1 MNNKLKPALLGGL
14 VVGLLSAIPFVNY
27 CCCIWAIG
35 GGALAGFLYI
45 KDSPSPVPTG
55 DGAVVGALA
64 GVVGGLIY
72 LVIGLPIA
80 FVFGAAEMEAQL
92 GRSGIELPFSGTLL
106 LVFGALV
113 GALCLLVLATLG
125 GVLSIPIFEKRKDG
139 SMPPPPPATGDPG
152 TYAA

>member
-14 VVGLLSAIPFVNY
+14 IVGLLSAIPFVNY

-45 KDSPSPVPTG
+45 KSSPTPVPTG
-55 DGAVVGALA
+55 DGAIVGALS

-72 LVIGLPIA
+72 LIIGLPIA
-80 FVFGAAEMEAQL
+80 LLFGAAEMEAQFR
-92 GRSGIELPFSGTLL
+92 RSGIQMPFSGTLL
-106 LVFGALV
+106 LVVGALI
-113 GALCLLVLATLG
+113 GALCLLLLATLG

-139 SMPPPPPATGDPG
+139 PMPPPPPVTGGPG
-152 TYAA
+152 SYAA